1 MNIAEHVEQE
11 HQQILNALK
20 EGKDE
25 LAAELSENHIMNQMD
40 SIVEALNQKKL

>member
-1 MNIAEHVEQE
+1 M
-11 HQQILNALK
+11 NALK